1 MGTRSN
7 FTVPGGATFDT
18 STLYIDD
25 PNNRVGVVNTNPQ
38 HALDVAGVI
47 RASSGVI
54 GLTSTGIPAASLADG
69 AFAVDTMNNTL
80 YFRSGS
86 TWRQAAP
93 DFTQTF
99 TVPGPL
105 TVGTGKARFYF
116 NQEVQ
121 IANVMASVDTAP
133 TGASVIV
140 DVNVNGTTIFTT
152 QANRPTI
159 AASQFTDLSS
169 VPNITTVGATA
180 YVTVDIDQVGSDLPG
195 ADLVVQIQYRQ
206 RILGSPP

>member
-47 RASSGVI
+47 RGSSGVI
-54 GLTSTGIPAASLADG
+54 GLTSTGVPAASLADG
-69 AFAVDTMNNTL
+69 AFAVDTTNHTL
-80 YFRSGS
+80 YYRSGS
-86 TWRQAAP
+86 TWRQANTAL
-93 DFTQTF
+93 TQTF
-99 TVPGPL
+99 TVPGVL

-116 NQEVQ
+116 NRAVTVS
-121 IANVMASVDTAP
+121 NVAVSVSTAP

-140 DVNVNGTTIFTT
+140 DVNKNGTTIFTT

-159 AASQFTDLSS
+159 TASTFTDLSS
-169 VPNITTVGATA
+169 PPNVTSFAA
-180 YVTVDIDQVGSDLPG
+180 NDYLTVDIDQIGSTVAG
-195 ADLVVQIQYRQ
+195 SDLVVQIEYVN
-206 RILGSPP
+206 S